1 MCKYREPAR
10 FCHSEPLGEE
20 SCFTELHFV
29 LFEILRFAQD
39 GIAFMLCGAFTE
51 RSRPFRKITVKFAG
65 RRVVAPYKR
74 IEKLQH
80 LYRRHYRLLLRA
92 AADKQ
97 PAVDAAI
104 AEIAPVT

>member
-10 FCHSEPLGEE
+10 FCHFEPLGEE

-39 GIAFMLCGAFTE
+39 DIAFMLCGAFTE

-74 IEKLQH
+74 NKNYSTFTDATIVCCCVPPPTNSP
-80 LYRRHYRLLLRA
+80 RLMPQSPKSR
-92 AADKQ
+92 
-97 PAVDAAI
+97 P
-104 AEIAPVT
+104 